1 MREKKF
7 RGKRS
12 DNGEWVFGWY
22 VHDEEWAKEYIYRQE
37 KIGVFFQLVCHKVDP
52 ETVGQYTGL
61 KDKTGKEIYE
71 GDIVEEGESRVV
83 IDAGVGIDGVDEAVF
98 GKHARRCRR
107 ESDVADQSETHR
119 DEKHVDAR
127 SSRHR

>member
-83 IDAGVGIDGVDEAVF
+83 IEWHDDGAKFWYKIPTGYAGLYGFYGEIIGNRHDDPELLKG
-98 GKHARRCRR
+98 
-107 ESDVADQSETHR
+107 ESQGG
-119 DEKHVDAR
+119 
-127 SSRHR
+127 